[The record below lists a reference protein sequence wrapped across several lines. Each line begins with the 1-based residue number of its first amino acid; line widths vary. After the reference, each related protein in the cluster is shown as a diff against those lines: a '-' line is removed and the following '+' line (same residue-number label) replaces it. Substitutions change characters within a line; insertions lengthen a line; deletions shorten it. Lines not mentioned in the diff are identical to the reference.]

1 LIINEIIWRK
11 RKWEF
16 WNRLWE
22 DLEIGYLDEDLLPI
36 LILFNLD
43 KRIYTMSSCSGRIT
57 ISDSTYPWSREETSV
72 VFKKHEPISVE
83 EIIPIY
89 EKPVV
94 RRLWFN
100 VTGPIIHLSVNSLD
114 YALEVLKIARNAGY
128 KHSGILSINSS
139 KGVLLE
145 LTTGIWMSQ
154 LLKTREKTIIEKDK
168 LKELVDT
175 GNEILRRGKEMLDR
189 LYNVLRNRENY
200 EADEEIK
207 NDLIRRGF
215 NKLSF
220 TS

>member
-1 LIINEIIWRK
+1 MMINETIWRR

-43 KRIYTMSSCSGRIT
+43 KNIYTMSSCSGRIT

-72 VFKKHEPISVE
+72 VFKKHEPVNVE

-89 EKPVV
+89 DKPVV

-100 VTGPIIHLSVNSLD
+100 VTGPIIHLSVNSLE
-114 YALEVLKIARNAGY
+114 YALEILRIARNAGY
-128 KHSGILSINSS
+128 KHSGILSINPS

-154 LLKTREKTIIEKDK
+154 LIKTREKIIIGKDK
-168 LKELVDT
+168 LGELVDI
-175 GNEILRRGKEMLDR
+175 GNEVLRKGKETLNR
-189 LYNVLRNRENY
+189 LYMVLRGRKRY
-200 EADEEIK
+200 EIDEEIRM
-207 NDLIRRGF
+207 DLEKREITIF
-215 NKLSF
+215 
-220 TS
+220 